1 MKFGKEYLGKWV
13 AIDKNKVIASDKTLT
28 KLTKKLGEKES
39 QKFSYTLIPKN
50 VIAG

>member
-13 AIDKNKVIASDKTLT
+13 AIDNEKIVASDKTLT

-39 QKFSYTLIPKN
+39 QKLRFTLIPKGI
-50 VIAG
+50 IAG